1 MQTQLLHIQ
10 DNITTFV
17 AITTETVFMDQ
28 DLINEINKEILIQA
42 IKQWIRTYY
51 PVALAESL
59 CSQIDDAKH
68 FAKWIEAISKSR

>member
-1 MQTQLLHIQ
+1 M
-10 DNITTFV
+10 N
-17 AITTETVFMDQ
+17 Q

-42 IKQWIRTYY
+42 IKQWIRTNY
-51 PVALAESL
+51 PTAIAESF